1 MWEAFPCVL
10 FRLPPPRGAAGLF
23 GLGFSRIVPIGGGLD
38 TLCDLAGVAS
48 ALLFLGLFE
57 GA

>member
-1 MWEAFPCVL
+1 MPFVSIASGLC
-10 FRLPPPRGAAGLF
+10 AAGLF
-23 GLGFSRIVPIGGGLD
+23 ALGFSRLVPIGGGLD
-38 TLCDLAGVAS
+38 AICDLAGVAS

>member
-1 MWEAFPCVL
+1 MRFVAIASAFC
-10 FRLPPPRGAAGLF
+10 AAGLF

-48 ALLFLGLFE
+48 ALLLLGLFE